1 MMRPEREPPSEFQ
14 EYTLV
19 AIVAVASQLAGTMP
33 GRQQVHSLAVKF
45 QQDVQAL
52 TQVGGTVH
60 NPFPPS
66 YDMLQSHHSVLA
78 AKL

>member
-60 NPFPPS
+60 NPCPPS
-66 YDMLQSHHSVLA
+66 L
-78 AKL
+78 